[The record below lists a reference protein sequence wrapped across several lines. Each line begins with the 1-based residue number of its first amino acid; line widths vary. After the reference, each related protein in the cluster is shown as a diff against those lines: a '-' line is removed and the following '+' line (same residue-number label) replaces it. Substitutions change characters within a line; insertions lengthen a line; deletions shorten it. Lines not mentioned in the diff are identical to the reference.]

1 MKTTLFA
8 FAAIA
13 AIVGFAAA
21 EQAPTQQGESYYLV
35 QDQETGEVMKMPASQ
50 IQAQA
55 GAQAQVEDPIAALES
70 ALGTMLPIP
79 TNNPAVSA
87 LAVSIINDQIPTGAA
102 AQSTFFSQIAEAVP
116 TGSAERSSFI
126 ASVTSN
132 IVQATDIDSF
142 ESRVSDVFAEM
153 TGNVTTSTATATS
166 TAVVSTAT
174 SGVPDVS
181 SSTASATTTELV
193 SATSTAA
200 NPTATNA
207 AGVNRPQDKV
217 AAAVVAVGVAVAAF
231 LV

>member
-8 FAAIA
+8 SAALAAIIGA
-13 AIVGFAAA
+13 VSAQ
-21 EQAPTQQGESYYLV
+21 QAPSQQGQGYYLV
-35 QDQETGEVMKMPASQ
+35 QDQETGEVMKMPTSQ

-55 GAQAQVEDPIAALES
+55 QAEDPIAALES

-79 TNNPAVSA
+79 TNNPAISA

-102 AQSTFFSQIAEAVP
+102 AQSTFFSQISEAVP

-142 ESRVSDVFAEM
+142 ESRVSGVFAEM
-153 TGNVTTSTATATS
+153 TGNVTTSTATATATS
-166 TAVVSTAT
+166 TASSAVAS
-174 SGVPDVS
+174 SGVS
-181 SSTASATTTELV
+181 STTTASATTTELV
-193 SATSTAA
+193 SATTTGAEA
-200 NPTATNA
+200 TATNA
-207 AGVNRPQDKV
+207 AGANKPQEKA
-217 AAAVVAVGVAVAAF
+217 AAAVLALGVAFAAF

>member
-1 MKTTLFA
+1 
-8 FAAIA
+8 
-13 AIVGFAAA
+13 
-21 EQAPTQQGESYYLV
+21 
-35 QDQETGEVMKMPASQ
+35 MPASQ

-70 ALGTMLPIP
+70 ALGTMVSIRFACSLGPSSSIILDPFPTAPKTSHPLTRHLQLPIP